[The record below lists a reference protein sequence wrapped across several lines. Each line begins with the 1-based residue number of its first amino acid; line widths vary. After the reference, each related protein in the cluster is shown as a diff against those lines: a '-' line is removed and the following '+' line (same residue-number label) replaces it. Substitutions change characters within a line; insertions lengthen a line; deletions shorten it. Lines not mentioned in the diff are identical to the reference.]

1 MLRLDINI
9 LWTIIN
15 LLIIYWIVR
24 RFLFKPVKKILAA
37 RQAEIDKQYTQAQE
51 TQDAAD
57 AMKRQYEESLKGLSD
72 EKTEI
77 LSEVRGKAGDEY
89 ERILADAREQAD
101 KIKSDAKRDADLE
114 QEKYMQQAREQIADL
129 VVSATAKIVAVK
141 QNEETDRELYNEF
154 LAKTGEKSD

>member
-37 RQAEIDKQYTQAQE
+37 RQAEIDKQYADAQE

-77 LSEVRGKAGDEY
+77 LSKVRSKAGDEY

-114 QEKYMQQAREQIADL
+114 QEKYMQQAKEQIADL